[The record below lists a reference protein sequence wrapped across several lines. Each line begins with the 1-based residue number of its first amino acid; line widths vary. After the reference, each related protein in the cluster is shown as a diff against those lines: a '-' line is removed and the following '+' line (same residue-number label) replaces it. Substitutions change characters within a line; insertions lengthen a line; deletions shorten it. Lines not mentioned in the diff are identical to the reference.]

1 MHFNYYFLKALTD
14 SIHTELEGQMLTDC
28 FSQNKDELVLIFRN
42 NEEFNIK
49 ATFNSDICLLSFP
62 KDFKRAKR
70 NSVDLFPEI
79 KNQAVKQIIQYKN
92 ERSFS
97 ILFCNQYHLLFKLH
111 GRRANIILFK
121 HESFQSMFKNNL
133 INDKNIL
140 LTRLSKEIDQSEK
153 AILNSDFDIDTI
165 FPTFDKNIKSYLSKN
180 NFDNLN
186 PNEKINIIQKLL
198 SQLNRKR
205 FYIRNDNKNL
215 PQLSLLDDENATD
228 LFQTHSPVEACN
240 QLTWLYFHKY
250 LLIKEKEAVAKGI
263 EKEISKGESYIAK
276 ATDKLKSI
284 TQGTKYNEL
293 ADIIMANLHLNQEHE
308 NSIKLFD
315 FYRNQEIKIKL
326 KPNLTLQA
334 NAEIYYRK
342 SKNQQVEINKITQ
355 NIQEKENKV
364 LSLIELK
371 ERLSDIH
378 DLKTLRKEP
387 IPFLTKKNKEEKPI
401 SKLYIDFHIDGFNI
415 MVGKNA
421 KGNDELLRHFTS
433 KDDIWLHARNVSGSH
448 VIVKSDSKTNLP
460 AITLEKIAQ
469 IAAWYSKGKNDTL
482 CPVIYTRRKYVNKPK
497 GAAPGKVTIQ
507 REEVILVNPCQ
518 NPQ

>member
-1 MHFNYYFLKALTD
+1 MHFNYYFLKALTG
-14 SIHTELEGQMLTDC
+14 SIRTELEGNILTDC

-62 KDFKRAKR
+62 KEFKRAKR
-70 NSVDLFPEI
+70 NSVDLFPEL
-79 KNQAVKQIIQYKN
+79 KNQTVKQIIQYKN

-97 ILFCNQYHLLFKLH
+97 ILFCNHYHLLFKLH

-140 LTRLSKEIDQSEK
+140 LTKLSKEIDQSEK
-153 AILNSDFDIDTI
+153 AIINTDFDIDSI

-180 NFDNLN
+180 NFDNLS
-186 PNEKINIIQKLL
+186 PNERNSFIQKLIN
-198 SQLNRKR
+198 QLNTKT
-205 FYIRNDNKNL
+205 FYIRNNSKNF
-215 PQLSLLDDENATD
+215 PQLSLLNDESETV
-228 LFQTHSPVEACN
+228 LFQTNSPVEACN
-240 QLTWLYFHKY
+240 QLTWQYFHRY
-250 LLIKEKEAVAKGI
+250 LLIREKEVVTKRI

-276 ATDKLKSI
+276 ATDKLNSI

-293 ADIIMANLHLNQEHE
+293 ADILMANLHLNQEHE

-315 FYRNQEIKIKL
+315 FYRNQEIKVKL

-334 NAEIYYRK
+334 NAEVYYRK
-342 SKNQQVEINKITQ
+342 SKNQQVEIDKISQ

-364 LSLIELK
+364 ISLIKLK
-371 ERLSDIH
+371 ERLSGIQ
-378 DLKTLRKEP
+378 DLKSLRKEP
-387 IPFLTKKNKEEKPI
+387 IPFLIKKNKEEKSI
-401 SKLYIDFHIDGFNI
+401 SKPFIDFHIDGFNI
-415 MVGKNA
+415 MIGKNA
-421 KGNDELLRHFTS
+421 KGNDELLRHYTS

-448 VIVKSDSKTNLP
+448 VIVKSDSNTNLP
-460 AITLEKIAQ
+460 AVTLEKIAQ
-469 IAAWYSKGKNDTL
+469 IAAWHSKGKNDTL